1 MFHFSLLYLFIY
13 FLGSQQPPQQYGNI
27 QYKNSAIL
35 NRINWL
41 VANHKKLIKM
51 KVSYGENI
59 AQTKWE
65 RGKWKYC
72 KSESF
77 ETLKWFL
84 TSYTVQ
90 KHLWI

>member
-41 VANHKKLIKM
+41 VANQRVDKNEGVIWREHCTDQMREREMGILQIRI
-51 KVSYGENI
+51 VWNI
-59 AQTKWE
+59 E
-65 RGKWKYC
+65 M
-72 KSESF
+72 
-77 ETLKWFL
+77 
-84 TSYTVQ
+84 
-90 KHLWI
+90 IPN